1 MPLTHHR
8 RFSTTNCPTTE
19 LAWTNFELRRE
30 IEREVQINLE
40 NEAKIKRLERQ
51 LVRYEDEIVHL
62 NNLVG
67 GSQSRENDNEEEL
80 SRLRLALNKSNSI
93 CETKEKYILY
103 QESQLLESQ
112 EAIIKLKGRINTMAQ
127 SAQSNTRRQR
137 RIQPPSAGEY
147 NTLFN
152 NIDSACEDIDKYIQ
166 IQPGPLT
173 DDRAVINRLNNIV
186 VTAQRL
192 RDITE
197 WGEREIARH
206 AQDTQTINQLNN
218 QVNQLQH
225 GSNTL
230 QQNLQQNLL
239 AFTQIQNTLN
249 DANNNFNLLHQA
261 HILQGQQLQNAQV
274 NAQLWRTKYRKW
286 KNKVKRP
293 SLVWFVDYSN

>member
-8 RFSTTNCPTTE
+8 RFSTSNCPTTE

-30 IEREVQINLE
+30 IEREVQINIE

-51 LVRYEDEIVHL
+51 LARYEDEIVHL

-67 GSQSRENDNEEEL
+67 GFQSRENDNEEEL

-127 SAQSNTRRQR
+127 SAQSGTTSQR
-137 RIQPPSAGEY
+137 RIQPPSAREY
-147 NTLFN
+147 NDIF
-152 NIDSACEDIDKYIQ
+152 DSLADDCRDVDDYIQ
-166 IQPGPLT
+166 QRPEAQNMTNASVVRKITSIT
-173 DDRAVINRLNNIV
+173 DKAKRLC
-186 VTAQRL
+186 
-192 RDITE
+192 DIGE
-197 WGEREIARH
+197 WSEREIARH
-206 AQDTQTINQLNN
+206 SRNVQTINQLNN

-230 QQNLQQNLL
+230 QQNLQ
-239 AFTQIQNTLN
+239 AFAQIQNTLN

-261 HILQGQQLQNAQV
+261 HILQGQQLQNSQV
-274 NAQLWRTKYRKW
+274 NAQLWQLKYRKW